1 MSLAVF
7 ILPEEPFTSELVF
20 WKNKIRK
27 DFPKQPYTDHPPH
40 LTLINLDS
48 IDESE
53 AIKKLSSFSKKLGSI
68 KIEVNSRNV
77 FLNDAFTGGD
87 TIYFGLKQSNSLMK
101 LQILIADALVPIK
114 KNINL
119 NYSFKNDSLLFRSN
133 KKYGFP
139 YVGHHWIPHFTVA
152 SLTDNK
158 RKKILKN
165 FLSFPA
171 SFDFKINRFSI
182 WRINQDVHTKLKTIK
197 II

>member
-7 ILPEEPFTSELVF
+7 ILPKEPFTSELLF
-20 WKNKIRK
+20 WKNKIK
-27 DFPKQPYTDHPPH
+27 KNFPKEPYANHPPH

-48 IDESE
+48 TDESE
-53 AIKKLSSFSKKLGSI
+53 AIKKLSGFSKKLGSI

-77 FLNDAFTGGD
+77 FLNDALTGGD

-101 LQILIADALVPIK
+101 LQILIADSLVPIK

-119 NYSFKNDSLLFRSN
+119 NNSFKNDSLLFRSN

-139 YVGHHWIPHFTVA
+139 YVGDHWIPHFTIA

-171 SFDFKINRFSI
+171 SFDFKVNQFSI

>member
-7 ILPEEPFTSELVF
+7 ILPKEPFTSELLF
-20 WKNKIRK
+20 WKNKIK
-27 DFPKQPYTDHPPH
+27 KNFPKEPYANHPPH

-48 IDESE
+48 TDESE
-53 AIKKLSSFSKKLGSI
+53 AIKKLSGFSKKLGSI

-77 FLNDAFTGGD
+77 FLNDALTGGD

-101 LQILIADALVPIK
+101 LQILIADSLVPIK

-119 NYSFKNDSLLFRSN
+119 NNSFKNDSLLFRSN

-139 YVGHHWIPHFTVA
+139 YVGDHWIPHFTIA

-165 FLSFPA
+165 FLSSPT